1 MYGSTGAW
9 GFGRLRLR
17 CWLTFCWR
25 VELVFF
31 QCLRLSVS
39 CLLATKVLL
48 TVFWSIST
56 SSGSTV
62 LLSRVVEVCLAG
74 GGWLGIRMDMGTP
87 TDSIVS
93 SSNEEDVVEEEEDPG
108 VGGAGLANPD
118 V

>member
-1 MYGSTGAW
+1 M
-9 GFGRLRLR
+9 
-17 CWLTFCWR
+17 
-25 VELVFF
+25 
-31 QCLRLSVS
+31 
-39 CLLATKVLL
+39 
-48 TVFWSIST
+48 
-56 SSGSTV
+56 
-62 LLSRVVEVCLAG
+62 SRVVEVCLAG